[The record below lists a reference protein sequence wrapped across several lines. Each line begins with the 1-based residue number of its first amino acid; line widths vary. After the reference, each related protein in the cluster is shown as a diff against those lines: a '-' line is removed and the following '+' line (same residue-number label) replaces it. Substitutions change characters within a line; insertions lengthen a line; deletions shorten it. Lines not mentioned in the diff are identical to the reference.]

1 MDSFETVIRG
11 GTVVTAVDST
21 LCDVGICDGRITALG
36 LDLPK
41 AQHEIDASGML
52 VLPGG

>member
-11 GTVVTAVDST
+11 GTVVTAVDT
-21 LCDVGICDGRITALG
+21 TMCDVGIRDGRIVALG

-41 AQHEIDASGML
+41 APHEIDATDML
-52 VLPGG
+52 E